1 MPTTKEDKYILLVED
16 DVFIQKAYQLKFTK
30 ENIRTEVV
38 SNGKQAME
46 LLETRK
52 EKPSVIMLDLMLP
65 FVSGFEILTKITT
78 TKEWQHIPVIVLSN
92 LSQETDIEKAKK
104 MGARAFLV
112 KADIKI
118 DDVVKKVKEYL

>member
-1 MPTTKEDKYILLVED
+1 MPTIKENKYILLIED

-30 ENIRTEVV
+30 ENIRTEAVG
-38 SNGKQAME
+38 NGKQAME

-65 FVSGFEILTKITT
+65 FVSGFEILAKITA

-104 MGARAFLV
+104 MGAKAFLV